1 MEILVA
7 LVILGGGLAVAWG
20 TGIGSSIA
28 SLFHA
33 SVEATSELYDKR
45 AALSQLITF
54 AVLADGEVTDAE
66 AANLRHL
73 FETSEQFT
81 GDADEAIEHLRAC
94 ARRAS
99 DMESLENTI
108 RVVASDLDREW
119 KEDAFRFVA
128 VLALRGSGFGAAQH
142 GFRCAPMSD
151 PDALLEIFA
160 RGLDID
166 AEFRDCAIRSARAT
180 GTSAGPGPGSAP

>member
-7 LVILGGGLAVAWG
+7 LVLIGGGLGVAWG
-20 TGIGSSIA
+20 ADLGSSIA
-28 SLFHA
+28 SLFHT

-45 AALSQLITF
+45 AALAQLITL

-73 FETSEQFT
+73 FATSEQFT
-81 GDADEAIEHLRAC
+81 GDADEAVEHLKAC
-94 ARRAS
+94 ARRATAV
-99 DMESLENTI
+99 DSLENTI

-119 KEDAFRFVA
+119 KEDTFRFVA
-128 VLALRGSGFGAAQH
+128 VLALRGSGFGTH
-142 GFRCAPMSD
+142 EYSFRSAPMSD
-151 PDALLEIFA
+151 PHALLEIFA

-166 AEFRDCAIRSARAT
+166 ANVRDSVIEQARAA
-180 GTSAGPGPGSAP
+180 GT

>member
-7 LVILGGGLAVAWG
+7 LVLLGGVVAATWG
-20 TGIGSSIA
+20 GDLGSSIA
-28 SLFHA
+28 SLFRS

-66 AANLRHL
+66 AANLRHI
-73 FETSEQFT
+73 FATSEQFT

-99 DMESLENTI
+99 TMDSLENTI

-128 VLALRGSGFGAAQH
+128 VLAFRGSGFGTAQH
-142 GFRCAPMSD
+142 GFRRAPMSD
-151 PDALLEIFA
+151 PDALVEVFA

-166 AEFRDCAIRSARAT
+166 ADLRDSAIRQARAT
-180 GTSAGPGPGSAP
+180 GT